1 MRFVNVQE
9 GGTEPENGT
18 ERESGSERVDGSERD
33 RESGTERRRF
43 GGLGWSLH
51 GDGRHIDKGAV
62 VAPHERLSWP
72 RTIGIG
78 MQHVIAMFGA
88 TLLVP
93 TITGFPVTTTLLFS
107 GIGTALF
114 LILTRGRVPSYLG
127 SSFAFIAPLT
137 ASAGSGPAAQLGGI
151 LVAGVVLALIGLLV
165 KALGAHVIDAVM
177 PPVVTG
183 AVVALIGLNLA
194 PTAAG
199 SFEAQPLVAFV
210 TLVVI
215 LLVTVVGPGM
225 LGRLGILVGVVV
237 GWIFAALTGSLAS
250 ERVDAMR
257 EAAWFGLPELRGPT
271 FELSVILLTLP
282 VVIVLVAE
290 NVGHVKAVAAM
301 TGKNLDD
308 VAGNALLADGLATTL
323 AGAGGGS
330 GTTTYAENIGV
341 MAATRV
347 YSTAAY
353 WVAAVTAVVLAFS
366 PKFGALVF
374 TVPDGVLGGAT
385 LVLYGLIGLL
395 GVRIWMDAKVDFTD
409 PVNLTVVAAALVA
422 GIGDLTLSVGSV
434 ELGGIAWGS
443 IGILI
448 AYPILRRLSD
458 LRR

>member
-1 MRFVNVQE
+1 MN
-9 GGTEPENGT
+9 EPVKTTKTARAG
-18 ERESGSERVDGSERD
+18 V
-33 RESGTERRRF
+33 
-43 GGLGWSLH
+43 GWTLH
-51 GDGRHIDKGAV
+51 GDGRRITAGGV
-62 VAPHERLSWP
+62 VAPDERLSWP
-72 RTIGIG
+72 RTVGIG

-114 LILTRGRVPSYLG
+114 LLITRGRVPSYLG

-137 ASAGSGPAAQLGGI
+137 ASAADGPAAQLGGI
-151 LVAGVVLALIGLLV
+151 VAVGVLLAVVGLVV
-165 KALGAHVIDAVM
+165 KALGARVIDAVM

-183 AVVALIGLNLA
+183 AIVALIGLNLA

-199 SFEAQPLVAFV
+199 SFEAQPLIAAI
-210 TLVVI
+210 TLVSI
-215 LLVTVVGPGM
+215 LVVTVLGPGL
-225 LGRLGILVGVVV
+225 LGRLGILVGVVI
-237 GWIFAALTGSLAS
+237 GWVFAAATGGLADD
-250 ERVDAMR
+250 RVAALR
-257 EAAWFGLPELRGPT
+257 EAAWFGVPELRGPT
-271 FELSVILLTLP
+271 FELSVVLVALP
-282 VVIVLVAE
+282 VVIVLIAE

-301 TGKNLDD
+301 TGRNLDD
-308 VAGNALLADGLATTL
+308 VAGDALFADGLATTL
-323 AGAGGGS
+323 AGFGGGS
-330 GTTTYAENIGV
+330 GTTTSAENIGV

-385 LVLYGLIGLL
+385 LVLYGLIGIL

-422 GIGDLTLSVGSV
+422 GIGDLTLSIGSV

-443 IGILI
+443 IGILV
-448 AYPILRRLSD
+448 AYPILRKLAD
-458 LRR
+458 LRS

>member
-1 MRFVNVQE
+1 M
-9 GGTEPENGT
+9 T
-18 ERESGSERVDGSERD
+18 ERANTTGR
-33 RESGTERRRF
+33 TTTRR
-43 GGLGWSLH
+43 GWTLH
-51 GDGRHIDKGAV
+51 GDGRRINPGAV

-114 LILTRGRVPSYLG
+114 LIITRGRVPSYLG
-127 SSFAFIAPLT
+127 SSFAFIAPLS

-151 LVAGVVLALIGLLV
+151 VAVGIVLVLIGLVV
-165 KALGAHVIDAVM
+165 KAAGSRIIDAVM

-183 AVVALIGLNLA
+183 AIVALIGLNLA
-194 PTAAG
+194 PTATG
-199 SFEAQPLVAFV
+199 SFEAQPLVATI
-210 TLVVI
+210 TLVVT

-225 LGRLGILVGVVV
+225 LGRLGILVGVIV
-237 GWIFAALTGSLAS
+237 GWIFAAFTGAIAS
-250 ERVDAMR
+250 ERIDAMR
-257 EAAWFGLPELRGPT
+257 EAAWFGLPDLHGPT
-271 FELSVILLTLP
+271 FELSVVLLALP
-282 VVIVLVAE
+282 VVVVLVAE

-301 TGKNLDD
+301 TDRNLDD
-308 VAGNALLADGLATTL
+308 MAGNALIADGLATTL

-353 WVAAVTAVVLAFS
+353 AVAAVTAVVLAFS

-385 LVLYGLIGLL
+385 LVLYGLIGIL
-395 GVRIWMDAKVDFTD
+395 GVRIWTEAKVDFTD
-409 PVNLTVVAAALVA
+409 PVNLTVAAAALVA
-422 GIGDLTLSVGSV
+422 GIGDLTLSIGSV

-443 IGILI
+443 IGILV
-448 AYPILRRLSD
+448 AYPLLRRLAD

>member
-1 MRFVNVQE
+1 
-9 GGTEPENGT
+9 
-18 ERESGSERVDGSERD
+18 
-33 RESGTERRRF
+33 
-43 GGLGWSLH
+43 
-51 GDGRHIDKGAV
+51 
-62 VAPHERLSWP
+62 
-72 RTIGIG
+72 

-114 LILTRGRVPSYLG
+114 LVITRGRVPSYLG

-151 LVAGVVLALIGLLV
+151 VAVGVVLALIGV
-165 KALGAHVIDAVM
+165 VVRAAGSRVIDAVM

-183 AVVALIGLNLA
+183 AIVALIGLNLA
-194 PTAAG
+194 PTATG
-199 SFEAQPLVAFV
+199 SFEAQPLVATV
-210 TLVVI
+210 TLVVT
-215 LLVTVVGPGM
+215 LVVTVVGPGM
-225 LGRLGILVGVVV
+225 LGRLGILVGVIV
-237 GWIFAALTGSLAS
+237 GWVFAAFTGAISS

-257 EAAWFGLPELRGPT
+257 DAAWFGLPELRAPT
-271 FELSVILLTLP
+271 FELSVVLLALP
-282 VVIVLVAE
+282 VVVVLVAE

-308 VAGNALLADGLATTL
+308 MAGNALIADGLATTL

-353 WVAAVTAVVLAFS
+353 AVAAVTAVVLAFS

-385 LVLYGLIGLL
+385 LVLYGLIGIL
-395 GVRIWMDAKVDFTD
+395 GVRIWTDAKVDFTD
-409 PVNLTVVAAALVA
+409 PVNLTVAAAALVA
-422 GIGDLTLSVGSV
+422 GIGDLTLWIGSV
-434 ELGGIAWGS
+434 QLGGIAWGS
-443 IGILI
+443 IGILV
-448 AYPILRRLSD
+448 AYPLLRRLAD

>member
-1 MRFVNVQE
+1 M
-9 GGTEPENGT
+9 T
-18 ERESGSERVDGSERD
+18 ERANTTGR
-33 RESGTERRRF
+33 TTTRR
-43 GGLGWSLH
+43 GWTLH
-51 GDGRHIDKGAV
+51 GDGRRINPGAV

-114 LILTRGRVPSYLG
+114 LIITRGRVPSYLG
-127 SSFAFIAPLT
+127 SSFAFIAPLS

-151 LVAGVVLALIGLLV
+151 VAVGIVLVLVGLVV
-165 KALGAHVIDAVM
+165 KAAGSRIIDAVM

-183 AVVALIGLNLA
+183 AIVALIGLNLA
-194 PTAAG
+194 PTATG
-199 SFEAQPLVAFV
+199 SFEAQPLVATI
-210 TLVVI
+210 TLVVT

-225 LGRLGILVGVVV
+225 LGRLGILVGVIV
-237 GWIFAALTGSLAS
+237 GWIFAAFTGAIAS
-250 ERVDAMR
+250 ERIDAMR
-257 EAAWFGLPELRGPT
+257 DAAWFGLPDLHGPT
-271 FELSVILLTLP
+271 FELSVVLLALP
-282 VVIVLVAE
+282 VVVVLVAE

-301 TGKNLDD
+301 TGRNLDD
-308 VAGNALLADGLATTL
+308 MAGNALIADGLATTF

-353 WVAAVTAVVLAFS
+353 AVAAVTAVVLAFS

-374 TVPDGVLGGAT
+374 TVPEGVLGGAT
-385 LVLYGLIGLL
+385 LVLYGLIGIL
-395 GVRIWMDAKVDFTD
+395 GVRIWTEAKVDFTD
-409 PVNLTVVAAALVA
+409 PVNLTVAAAALVA
-422 GIGDLTLSVGSV
+422 GIGDLTLSIGSV

-443 IGILI
+443 IGILV
-448 AYPILRRLSD
+448 AYPLLRRLAD

>member
-1 MRFVNVQE
+1 M
-9 GGTEPENGT
+9 T
-18 ERESGSERVDGSERD
+18 ERANTTGR
-33 RESGTERRRF
+33 TTTRR
-43 GGLGWSLH
+43 GWTLH
-51 GDGRHIDKGAV
+51 GDGRRINPGAV

-114 LILTRGRVPSYLG
+114 LIITRGRVPSYLG
-127 SSFAFIAPLT
+127 SSFAFIAPLS

-151 LVAGVVLALIGLLV
+151 VAVGIVLVLIGLVV
-165 KALGAHVIDAVM
+165 KAAGSRIIDAVM

-183 AVVALIGLNLA
+183 AIVALIGLNLA
-194 PTAAG
+194 PTATG
-199 SFEAQPLVAFV
+199 SFEAQPLVATI
-210 TLVVI
+210 TLVVT

-225 LGRLGILVGVVV
+225 LGRLGILVGVIV
-237 GWIFAALTGSLAS
+237 GWIFAAFTGAIAS
-250 ERVDAMR
+250 ERIDAMR
-257 EAAWFGLPELRGPT
+257 DAAWFGLPDLRGPT
-271 FELSVILLTLP
+271 FELSVVLLALP
-282 VVIVLVAE
+282 VVVVLVAE

-301 TGKNLDD
+301 TGRNLDD
-308 VAGNALLADGLATTL
+308 MAGNALIADGLATTL

-353 WVAAVTAVVLAFS
+353 AVAAVTAVVLAFS

-385 LVLYGLIGLL
+385 LVLYGLIGIL
-395 GVRIWMDAKVDFTD
+395 GVRIWTEAKVDFTD
-409 PVNLTVVAAALVA
+409 PVNLTVAAAALVA
-422 GIGDLTLSVGSV
+422 GIGDLTLSIGSV

-443 IGILI
+443 IGILV
-448 AYPILRRLSD
+448 AYPLLRRLAD

>member
-1 MRFVNVQE
+1 M
-9 GGTEPENGT
+9 
-18 ERESGSERVDGSERD
+18 SERVKSAKRAA
-33 RESGTERRRF
+33 TTF
-43 GGLGWSLH
+43 GWSVH
-51 GDGRHIDKGAV
+51 GDGKRITSGAV
-62 VAPHERLSWP
+62 VAPDERLSWP

-107 GIGTALF
+107 GLGTALF
-114 LILTRGRVPSYLG
+114 LLITRGRVPSYLG

-151 LVAGVVLALIGLLV
+151 VAVGVVLALVGLIV
-165 KALGAHVIDAVM
+165 KALGSRVIDAVM

-199 SFEAQPLVAFV
+199 SFEAQPLIGAV
-210 TLVVI
+210 TLAAI
-215 LLVTVVGPGM
+215 LLVTVLGPGL
-225 LGRLGILVGVVV
+225 LGRLGILVGVVI
-237 GWIFAALTGSLAS
+237 GWVFAALIGDLDSA
-250 ERVDAMR
+250 RVDALR
-257 EAAWFGLPELRGPT
+257 EAAWFGVPDLRGPT
-271 FELSVILLTLP
+271 FELSVVLLALP
-282 VVIVLVAE
+282 VVIVLIAE

-301 TGKNLDD
+301 TGRNLDD
-308 VAGNALLADGLATTL
+308 VAGDALLADGLATTL
-323 AGAGGGS
+323 AGIGGGS

-353 WVAAVTAVVLAFS
+353 WVAAATAVILAFS

-385 LVLYGLIGLL
+385 LVLYGLIGIL
-395 GVRIWMDAKVDFTD
+395 GVRIWIEAKVDFTD
-409 PVNLTVVAAALVA
+409 PVNLTVAAAALVA
-422 GIGDLTLSVGSV
+422 GIGDLTLSIGSV

-443 IGILI
+443 IGILV
-448 AYPILRRLSD
+448 AYPILRRLAD

>member
-1 MRFVNVQE
+1 MHPPRSTIPVV
-9 GGTEPENGT
+9 
-18 ERESGSERVDGSERD
+18 SERVRPQSRNKG
-33 RESGTERRRF
+33 F
-43 GGLGWSLH
+43 GWELH
-51 GDGRHIDKGAV
+51 GDGKQINAGAV
-62 VAPHERLSWP
+62 VAPDERLSWP
-72 RTIGIG
+72 RTVGIG

-107 GIGTALF
+107 GIGTVLF
-114 LILTRGRVPSYLG
+114 LLITRGRVPSYLG
-127 SSFAFIAPLT
+127 SSFAFIAPLS

-151 LVAGVVLALIGLLV
+151 VAAGVVLAAIGLIV
-165 KALGAHVIDAVM
+165 KALGSRVIDAVM

-199 SFEAQPLVAFV
+199 SFEAQPLIGAV
-210 TLVVI
+210 TLFSI
-215 LLVTVVGPGM
+215 LVVTVLGRGL

-237 GWIFAALTGSLAS
+237 GWVFAWVTGGLAPD
-250 ERVDAMR
+250 RVDALKA
-257 EAAWFGLPELRGPT
+257 AAWFGLPELRAPT
-271 FELSVILLTLP
+271 FELSVVLLALP

-301 TGKNLDD
+301 TGRNLDD
-308 VAGNALLADGLATTL
+308 VAGDALFADGLATTL
-323 AGAGGGS
+323 AGCGGGS

-353 WVAAVTAVVLAFS
+353 WVAALTAVVLAFS

-395 GVRIWMDAKVDFTD
+395 GVRIWMDAKIDFTD

-422 GIGDLTLSVGSV
+422 GIGDLTLSIGSI

-443 IGILI
+443 TGILV
-448 AYPILRRLSD
+448 AYPLLRRLAD

>member
-1 MRFVNVQE
+1 MSN
-9 GGTEPENGT
+9 
-18 ERESGSERVDGSERD
+18 
-33 RESGTERRRF
+33 F
-43 GGLGWSLH
+43 GWTLH
-51 GDGRHIDKGAV
+51 GNGKSVAAGAV
-62 VAPHERLSWP
+62 VEPDQRLTWP

-93 TITGFPVTTTLLFS
+93 TVTGFPVTTTLLFS

-114 LILTRGRVPSYLG
+114 LIITRGRVPSYLG

-137 ASAGSGPAAQLGGI
+137 ATQASGAAAQLGAVMSVGI
-151 LVAGVVLALIGLLV
+151 VLAGVGFVVRFAGSR
-165 KALGAHVIDAVM
+165 VIEAVM

-183 AVVALIGLNLA
+183 AVVVLIGLNLA
-194 PTAAG
+194 PAATS
-199 SFEAQPLVAFV
+199 SFEAQPLVAAV
-210 TLVVI
+210 TLFAI
-215 LLVTVVGPGM
+215 LLVTVAGPGM
-225 LGRLGILVGVVV
+225 LGRLGILVGVVL
-237 GWIFAALTGSLAS
+237 GWVFAAISGQIDDTRLG
-250 ERVDAMR
+250 AMR
-257 EAAWFGLPELRGPT
+257 DAAWIGIPEFRGPT
-271 FELSVILLTLP
+271 FELSVVLIALP

-301 TGKNLDD
+301 TGKSLDD
-308 VAGNALLADGLATTL
+308 VAGDALIADGLATTL

-353 WVAAVTAVVLAFS
+353 WVAAATAVVLAFS

-374 TVPDGVLGGAT
+374 TVPDGVIGGAT

-395 GVRIWMDAKVDFTD
+395 GVRIWTDSEVDFTD

-422 GIGDLTLSVGSV
+422 GIGDLTLTIGSI

-443 IGILI
+443 VGILVG
-448 AYPILRRLSD
+448 YPVMRALS
-458 LRR
+458 RGVTR